1 MRRRTIKRTRRR
13 KRIQSKRNV
22 SKKNISKRN
31 VSKKTNI
38 PKKRSKVP
46 NIKFCMISYKGNAD
60 FAKLTQRVLKKEWG
74 YSCKIYWGYK
84 IDNDKYTHTNVIFEG
99 IKDKMLEDMVKH
111 NGPVYYIE
119 DDIRFTEDPLKIP
132 RKDVVWSVYRRG
144 NLGKTRVIDGC
155 PDGCGVRP
163 NNRVGITGSQAIYFS
178 RKAVKA
184 LQKDMN
190 ERGRSIQI
198 DGYFSDFI
206 IKHTALSFRQMLP
219 SMGYEETHESLIDK
233 FRDLQKK

>member
-144 NLGKTRVIDGC
+144 SL
-155 PDGCGVRP
+155 
-163 NNRVGITGSQAIYFS
+163 NNKPPHDVVTGSQAIYFS
-178 RKAVKA
+178 KRAVKA
-184 LQKDMN
+184 LQKHMN
-190 ERGRSIQI
+190 ERKRGIHI
-198 DGYFSDFI
+198 DSYFSEFI
-206 IKHTALSFRQMLP
+206 RDHPRFTFQQMKSRTVPPLKTGL
-219 SMGYEETHESLIDK
+219 GYEELHPSLIDPNRSWK
-233 FRDLQKK
+233 LPQKK